1 MGTVEQIRERGY
13 AVVEGIIPA
22 ADVGRIR
29 DDIVAAADEFGSK
42 DPRNTYL
49 ATTINY
55 TQSFAPY
62 VADARILAIV
72 ESFFGPHARVS
83 STSTQI
89 NERDNKR
96 GEWHADWPYTPF
108 NAGHIPQPIP
118 DVVMHL
124 TSILMLVDFT
134 EENGGTLIRPGSHT
148 WGTNP
153 GYDGEERYD
162 DYPDQVQAEGTAGSM
177 LVMDSRIW
185 HAVAVNRTSERR
197 AALVVR
203 YAPWWLNLDV
213 FMPGSEER
221 KMIVEE
227 PGIFGSSYPAVSREA
242 YESMADEAK
251 PLFRHWLG
259 AR

>member
-96 GEWHADWPYTPF
+96 GEWHADSLW
-108 NAGHIPQPIP
+108 
-118 DVVMHL
+118 
-124 TSILMLVDFT
+124 
-134 EENGGTLIRPGSHT
+134 
-148 WGTNP
+148 
-153 GYDGEERYD
+153 
-162 DYPDQVQAEGTAGSM
+162 
-177 LVMDSRIW
+177 SRQ
-185 HAVAVNRTSERR
+185 
-197 AALVVR
+197 
-203 YAPWWLNLDV
+203 
-213 FMPGSEER
+213 
-221 KMIVEE
+221 
-227 PGIFGSSYPAVSREA
+227 
-242 YESMADEAK
+242 
-251 PLFRHWLG
+251 
-259 AR
+259 